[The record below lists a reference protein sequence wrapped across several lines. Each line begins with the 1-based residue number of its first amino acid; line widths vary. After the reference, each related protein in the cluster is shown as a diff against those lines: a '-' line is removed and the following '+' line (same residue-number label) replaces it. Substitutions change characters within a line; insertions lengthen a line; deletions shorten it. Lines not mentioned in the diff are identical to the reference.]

1 MVKRIEY
8 DEENRDYAGYVDG
21 QIAVFGRTFF
31 EVDNKLNELIYQRLT
46 RLTRQHGTLK

>member
-8 DEENRDYAGYVDG
+8 DEENRDYAGYINE
-21 QIAVFGRTFF
+21 QIAAFGRTFF
-31 EVDNKLNELIYQRLT
+31 EVDNKLNEIIYK